1 MASNLEFLAAF
12 GFLQV
17 KEGNCAISMH
27 SISQIELLEDGQ
39 AVVTTIAGGQYTL
52 SPESFTRYREHCEGL
67 LAQFANANQQPGRIL
82 VPGRRT
88 H

>member
-1 MASNLEFLAAF
+1 MNPNLEFLAAF

-39 AVVTTIAGGQYTL
+39 AVITTIAGGQYTL
-52 SPESFTRYREHCEGL
+52 SPDLFTRYKEHCEGL
-67 LAQFANANQQPGRIL
+67 LSQYVNAQPSRL
-82 VPGRRT
+82 VVPGRRV

>member
-1 MASNLEFLAAF
+1 MTSSLEFLAAF

-17 KEGNCAISMH
+17 KEGDRAISMH
-27 SISQIELLEDGQ
+27 SISEISLLPDGD
-39 AVVTTIAGGQYTL
+39 AVITTIAGNEYTL
-52 SPESFTRYREHCEGL
+52 SADQFTRYRKHCEGL
-67 LAQFANANQQPGRIL
+67 LAQFANTAPSGRIL